1 MVDFGRDGKR
11 VQRFRPACVG
21 FYDGDV
27 AADAL
32 IVGGATAQVV
42 TFDSD
47 TTLDQAAYVWTLK
60 INSSTFTFT
69 SDATPTQTEIAT
81 GLKAAVNAGSEPVTA
96 TGTTT
101 CIVTADVPGQPFTWE
116 DLTSTDSTAVPT
128 TVLTTPNAADG
139 VKAPVSGKLSEIAL
153 TARVAPTGADIIVYV
168 GNITK
173 GLWVTATLPDGDTF
187 ARDTGA
193 DIAVSV
199 GDILYAVITQV
210 GSGTAGA
217 GLQVTPYIEVDL

>member
-1 MVDFGRDGKR
+1 MVDYNRAGNR

-21 FYDGDV
+21 FYDGNV
-27 AADAL
+27 AA
-32 IVGGATAQVV
+32 GAAIIGSATPQVV

-47 TTLDQAAYVWTLK
+47 TTLDAAAYVWTLQ
-60 INSSTFTFT
+60 INGSVFTFT
-69 SDATPTQTEIAT
+69 SDSSPTQTEIAT

-101 CIVTADVPGQPFTWE
+101 CIVTADVPGQPFTWVP
-116 DLTSTDSTAVPT
+116 LTSTDSTAVPT

-139 VKAPVSGKLSEIAL
+139 VLAPASGKLVEIAL
-153 TARVAPTGADIIVYV
+153 TARVAPTSADIIVNV

-173 GLWVTATLPDGDTF
+173 GLWVTATLADGETF
-187 ARDTGA
+187 SRDTGP
-193 DIAVSV
+193 DIAVAA
-199 GDILYAVITQV
+199 GDKLYAVITQV

-217 GLQVTPYIEVDL
+217 GLQITPYIEVDL

>member
-11 VQRFRPACVG
+11 VQRFRPACFG
-21 FYDGDV
+21 FYDGNV
-27 AADAL
+27 ADNAL
-32 IVGGATAQVV
+32 IIGGATAQVV

-47 TTLDQAAYVWTLK
+47 TTLDAAAYVWALK

-69 SDATPTQTEIAT
+69 SDSSPTQTEIAT
-81 GLKAAVNAGSEPVTA
+81 GLKAAVNGGSEPVTA

-116 DLTSTDSTAVPT
+116 ALTSTDSTAVPVT
-128 TVLTTPNAADG
+128 THTTPNAANG

-153 TARVAPTGADIIVYV
+153 TARVAPTSADIIVHV

-173 GLWVTATLPDGDTF
+173 GLWVTATLPDGQTF
-187 ARDTGA
+187 VRDTGA

-199 GDILYAVITQV
+199 NDLLYAVITQI

-217 GLQVTPYIEVDL
+217 GLHITPYIEVDL